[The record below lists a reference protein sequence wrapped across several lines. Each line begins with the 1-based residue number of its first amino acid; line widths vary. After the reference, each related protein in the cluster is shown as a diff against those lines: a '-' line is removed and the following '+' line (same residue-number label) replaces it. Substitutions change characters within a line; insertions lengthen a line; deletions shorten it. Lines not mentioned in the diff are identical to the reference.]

1 MTYKTKTL
9 PAAKE
14 DIRKA
19 ARWYNK
25 ARPGLGK
32 VFTARVRQRANDLID
47 NPLVCQIRYKE
58 VHTAVVRQF
67 PYMVH
72 YTVNQKTKTIEII
85 AVLSTHRD
93 PKLWDER
100 SNE

>member
-1 MTYKTKTL
+1 MTYKTKTS

-19 ARWYNK
+19 AKWYKK
-25 ARPGLGK
+25 AKPGLGIE
-32 VFTARVRQRANDLID
+32 FTTRIRQRVADLLE
-47 NPLVCQIRYKE
+47 NPRVCQIRYKE

-67 PYMVH
+67 PFMIH
-72 YTVNQKTKTIEII
+72 YTVNQQTKTIEII

-100 SNE
+100 SK